1 MCSPEGGST
10 FPPML
15 SKTLIRALAL
25 VAAFTFMAVGAADAS
40 AYCPGD
46 GDMPEEPTTF
56 CPGDDEGPS
65 EPSSFYCPGDE
76 DGPSEPS
83 S

>member
-1 MCSPEGGST
+1 MCTLGKGSS
-10 FPPML
+10 FFLMVY
-15 SKTLIRALAL
+15 KTLIRALTL
-25 VAAFTFMAVGAADAS
+25 VAALAFMAVGTAEAS
-40 AYCPGD
+40 SYCPGD
-46 GDMPEEPTTF
+46 GDMPEGPTTF

-76 DGPSEPS
+76 EGPSEPS